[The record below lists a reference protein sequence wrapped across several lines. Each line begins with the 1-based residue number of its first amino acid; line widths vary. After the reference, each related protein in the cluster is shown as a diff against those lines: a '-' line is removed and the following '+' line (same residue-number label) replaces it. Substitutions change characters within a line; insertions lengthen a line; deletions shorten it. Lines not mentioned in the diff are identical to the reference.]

1 MTDSEYDLRRA
12 EAELALAQSATHFA
26 AVRAH
31 YVLACLYLDRAY
43 GECIAK
49 APSPLDLAFG
59 ASGCAQGA

>member
-1 MTDSEYDLRRA
+1 MTDSDYNLRRA

-26 AVRAH
+26 AVKAH

-49 APSPLDLAFG
+49 APSPLDVAFRT
-59 ASGCAQGA
+59 SGCAQGA